1 MPILNAGGVLMI
13 EASKQVTAPSR
24 PGLTSAVKRPLR
36 VLEGIGAPVPEPS
49 RRR

>member
-1 MPILNAGGVLMI
+1 MV
-13 EASKQVTAPSR
+13 EAAKQMAAPTR

-49 RRR
+49 RRH